1 MPTAIDNNTAGS
13 GGGTN
18 SIIKALDAIKAM
30 DAADKKLAESVAN
43 LKLTELPQDARSPI
57 NETPRD
63 GGSINNYNAQGSPEV
78 AGNIHAWVS
87 PNKSDEVPSS
97 KESSPDASNQ
107 TLPSSKSSSPE
118 SFNLNITALTDD
130 NKENVENSFSNAND
144 AASAISVVGKG
155 LMEQKKPGVPPL
167 GLAEVSSNAMTDLN
181 FDASNKDWVKIVHEG
196 REVMV
201 MLHNDVSVVVFCF
214 STVWRGVAVLLYNIN
229 ADLLSSILR
238 IEICR

>member
-1 MPTAIDNNTAGS
+1 MPTAIDNNTAES
-13 GGGTN
+13 FGGTN

-30 DAADKKLAESVAN
+30 DAADKKLAESVSK
-43 LKLTELPQDARSPI
+43 LKPTDLPQDARSPTI
-57 NETPRD
+57 EENTPRD
-63 GGSINNYNAQGSPEV
+63 GDSINNYNAQGSPEV

-87 PNKSDEVPSS
+87 PNKSDELPSS

-107 TLPSSKSSSPE
+107 TSLPSSKSSSPE

-144 AASAISVVGKG
+144 AASAIAVVGKG

-167 GLAEVSSNAMTDLN
+167 GLAEVSSNPMTDLN
-181 FDASNKDWVKIVHEG
+181 FDASQKNWVKIVHEG

-214 STVWRGVAVLLYNIN
+214 SAVWRGAAVLLTI
-229 ADLLSSILR
+229 
-238 IEICR
+238 

>member
-1 MPTAIDNNTAGS
+1 MPTAIDNHTATS
-13 GGGTN
+13 GGTN

-30 DAADKKLAESVAN
+30 DAADKKLAESVSN
-43 LKLTELPQDARSPI
+43 LKLLKELPQDARSPTI
-57 NETPRD
+57 EENTPRD
-63 GGSINNYNAQGSPEV
+63 GSSININAQGSPEV

-97 KESSPDASNQ
+97 KESSPDASNP
-107 TLPSSKSSSPE
+107 TSLPSSKSSSPE

-144 AASAISVVGKG
+144 AASAIAVVGKG

-167 GLAEVSSNAMTDLN
+167 GLTEVSSNAMTDLN
-181 FDASNKDWVKIVHEG
+181 FDASQKNWVKIVHEG

-214 STVWRGVAVLLYNIN
+214 STVWR
-229 ADLLSSILR
+229 SSCAALQYK
-238 IEICR
+238 C